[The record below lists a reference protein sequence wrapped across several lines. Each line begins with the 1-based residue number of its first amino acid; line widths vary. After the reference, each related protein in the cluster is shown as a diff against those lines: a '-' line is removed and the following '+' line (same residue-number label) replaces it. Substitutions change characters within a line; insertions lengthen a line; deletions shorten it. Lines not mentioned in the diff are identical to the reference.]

1 MCDSKYFAGSKT
13 GVTGSVRELGN
24 HICNRFRAC
33 SSVGQSSGFLIRGS
47 RVRITPGA
55 PVLLCGAFSL
65 SLLILVAGCASPQ
78 PRPVPAPLSS
88 QNAIALFGPAPAKI
102 TIVRLEEKFV
112 VIDFSSRTMPALGTK
127 LTVYRAG
134 QKVGVVQLNG
144 PTRARAAVADILDGE
159 ISTGDE
165 VR

>member
-1 MCDSKYFAGSKT
+1 MFNAECSAAFRKWFAGSN
-13 GVTGSVRELGN
+13 RESGN
-24 HICNRFRAC
+24 HVCDRFCAC